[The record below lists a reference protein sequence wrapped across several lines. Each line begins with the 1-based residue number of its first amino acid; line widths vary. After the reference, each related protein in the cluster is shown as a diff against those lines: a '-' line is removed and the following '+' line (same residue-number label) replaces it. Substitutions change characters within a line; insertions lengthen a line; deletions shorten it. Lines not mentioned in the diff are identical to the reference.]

1 MISGGLFE
9 KLIKQVNKEINSGV
23 SELND
28 ETISEI
34 NKVIK
39 RVLKDDSSKEEILNI
54 LASEEESDG
63 ERENIDDNN
72 EKNLIKNILQLESK
86 SVEDV
91 MVPRGEIISIDIK
104 QDYDQIFEVIKEESH
119 SRLPVYEKNL
129 DNIIGFFH
137 IKDFIAAKKNKF
149 VLSSILRE
157 VLYVAPK
164 SPILELLKR
173 MRASSIHIALVVD
186 GVGGVDGLV
195 TIEDLVEEI
204 VGEIEDEH
212 DAEDID
218 EEIITKEENL
228 LEVSASYR
236 VDDLEK
242 HFNINLDF
250 ADEDE
255 VETVGGLVF
264 SKINR
269 IPKNNEEFNID
280 DIVNIKVL
288 RANERKIL
296 IVQIRKIVN

>member
-1 MISGGLFE
+1 MSEETQE
-9 KLIKQVNKEINSGV
+9 KLSAWKSWLIKK
-23 SELND
+23 L
-28 ETISEI
+28 
-34 NKVIK
+34 
-39 RVLKDDSSKEEILNI
+39 LKDNSSKEEILNI
-54 LASEEESDG
+54 IASEEEGDD
-63 ERENIDDNN
+63 EKDNIDDNN
-72 EKNLIKNILQLESK
+72 EKSLIKNILQLESK

-104 QDYDQIFEVIKEESH
+104 QQYDQIFEVIKEESH

-137 IKDFIAAKKNKF
+137 IKDFINTNKDEF
-149 VLSSILRE
+149 SLSSILRD

-173 MRASSIHIALVVD
+173 MRASRIHIALVVD

-218 EEIITKEENL
+218 EEIIIKEENL

-280 DIVNIKVL
+280 EIVNIKVL

-296 IVQIRKIVN
+296 TVQIRKIVN

>member
-1 MISGGLFE
+1 MSEDTQE
-9 KLIKQVNKEINSGV
+9 KLSTWKSWLIKK
-23 SELND
+23 L
-28 ETISEI
+28 
-34 NKVIK
+34 
-39 RVLKDDSSKEEILNI
+39 LKDDSSKEEILNI
-54 LASEEESDG
+54 IASEEESDD
-63 ERENIDDNN
+63 ERDNIDDNN
-72 EKNLIKNILQLESK
+72 EKSLIKNILQLESK

-104 QDYDQIFEVIKEESH
+104 QQYDQIFDVIKEESH
-119 SRLPVYEKNL
+119 SRLPVYENNL

-137 IKDFIAAKKNKF
+137 IKDFITANKDKF

-173 MRASSIHIALVVD
+173 MRASRIHIALVVD

-212 DAEDID
+212 DAEDVD

-242 HFNINLDF
+242 HFNVNLDF

-269 IPKNNEEFNID
+269 IPKNNEEFDID
-280 DIVNIKVL
+280 NIVNIKVL

-296 IVQIRKIVN
+296 TVQIRKIVN

>member
-1 MISGGLFE
+1 MSEDNQDKLSTW
-9 KLIKQVNKEINSGV
+9 KSWLIKK
-23 SELND
+23 L
-28 ETISEI
+28 
-34 NKVIK
+34 
-39 RVLKDDSSKEEILNI
+39 LKNDSSKEEILNFI
-54 LASEEESDG
+54 ASEEESSDQKDDA
-63 ERENIDDNN
+63 DDNN
-72 EKNLIKNILQLESK
+72 EKNLIKNILQLGNK

-91 MVPRGEIISIDIK
+91 MVPRGEIVSIDIK
-104 QDYDQIFEVIKEESH
+104 QNYDQIFDIIKDESH

-137 IKDFIAAKKNKF
+137 VKDFITVNKNEF
-149 VLSSILRE
+149 NLSSILRE

-173 MRASSIHIALVVD
+173 MRASRIHIALVVD

-212 DAEDID
+212 DAEDVD
-218 EEIITKEENL
+218 EEIIKKDKNL

-242 HFNINLDF
+242 YFNINLDF

-269 IPKNNEEFNID
+269 IPKSNEEFDID
-280 DIVNIKVL
+280 DIINIKVL

-296 IVQIRKIVN
+296 TVQIRKIVN